1 MEPAFHFLI
10 IHISYRQLDANYY
23 VTKIFSEKNLGAKF
37 MKLITKTWIKLI
49 PFLFSPLEFI
59 FLYNSCSKMK
69 DSVKTNHLLYSNF
82 LESKETKQR
91 FKRRE
96 KDKVGNTYIYIPAV
110 KMAAVLIPLSSF
122 CRSWRNE
129 PTVDNIGLT
138 TNWQRSFLDGKVS
151 VIKGRPCL

>member
-96 KDKVGNTYIYIPAV
+96 KDKVGNTYIYIYLLWRWQLFWYLYLHFVGPEG
-110 KMAAVLIPLSSF
+110 MNQLLITLAWLQIDSALF
-122 CRSWRNE
+122 W
-129 PTVDNIGLT
+129 TA
-138 TNWQRSFLDGKVS
+138 K
-151 VIKGRPCL
+151 

>member
-96 KDKVGNTYIYIPAV
+96 KDKVGNIYIYIYLLWRWQLFWYLYLHFVGPEG
-110 KMAAVLIPLSSF
+110 MNQLLITLAWLQIDSALF
-122 CRSWRNE
+122 W
-129 PTVDNIGLT
+129 TA
-138 TNWQRSFLDGKVS
+138 K
-151 VIKGRPCL
+151 